1 MSTAR
6 VNEAP
11 ESTRATPAMMHP
23 VSAFAAM
30 FRRELLLAVRRPGDM
45 LTPLFFFIVVGSLF
59 PLAVSPVLDVL
70 RVLGPGVVW
79 VAALLAALLPL
90 NGLFSQDFDDGSL
103 EQYLLC
109 GQSLA
114 MLCAAKSVASWMV
127 SGLPLVLI
135 SPLLMTSFGIGPHA
149 LPTTLAAL
157 ALGTFSLSALGG
169 AAAALTVGVR
179 RANALIS
186 LLILPLMTPI
196 LIFGARA
203 VSLAAVG
210 EFVPGPLY
218 WLAAIAVA
226 SGLLAPVAAAAALRI
241 SVD

>member
-1 MSTAR
+1 MR
-6 VNEAP
+6 P
-11 ESTRATPAMMHP
+11 MG
-23 VSAFAAM
+23 AFFAM
-30 FRRELLLAVRRPGDM
+30 FRRELLLAFRRPGDM

-59 PLAVSPVLDVL
+59 PLAVSPQIEIL

-90 NGLFSQDFDDGSL
+90 NGLFSLDYEDGSL
-103 EQYLLC
+103 EQYLLS

-114 MLCAAKSVASWMV
+114 MLCAAKTVACWMV
-127 SGLPLVLI
+127 SGLPLVLV
-135 SPLLMTSFGIGPHA
+135 SPLLMISFGAPVSA
-149 LPTTLAAL
+149 LPTTLIAL
-157 ALGTFSLSALGG
+157 GLGTFSLAALGS

-203 VSLAAVG
+203 VSLASVG
-210 EFVPGPLY
+210 EAVPGPLY
-218 WLAAIAVA
+218 WLATIALA
-226 SGLLAPVAAAAALRI
+226 TGMLAPLAAAAALRI
-241 SVD
+241 SAD

>member
-1 MSTAR
+1 MSI
-6 VNEAP
+6 AP
-11 ESTRATPAMMHP
+11 VSDTATPAEPAAAVMHP
-23 VSAFAAM
+23 LAAFVAM

-45 LTPLFFFIVVGSLF
+45 LTPLFFFIVIGSLF

-127 SGLPLVLI
+127 SGLPLVLV
-135 SPLLMTSFGIGPHA
+135 SPLLMTSFGIGPEA
-149 LPTTLAAL
+149 LPTTLVAL
-157 ALGTFSLSALGG
+157 GLGTFSLSALGG

-210 EFVPGPLY
+210 EFVAGPLY

-226 SGLLAPVAAAAALRI
+226 SGVLAPLAAAAALRI

>member
-1 MSTAR
+1 
-6 VNEAP
+6 
-11 ESTRATPAMMHP
+11 MHP
-23 VSAFAAM
+23 LGAFAAM
-30 FRRELLLAVRRPGDM
+30 FGREFVLAVRRPGDV
-45 LTPLFFFIVVGSLF
+45 LTPLFFFVVVGSLF
-59 PLAVSPVLDVL
+59 PLAVSPEIEIL

-103 EQYLLC
+103 EQYLLS

-114 MLCAAKSVASWMV
+114 MLCGAKSAASWMV

-135 SPLLMTSFGIGPHA
+135 SPLLMASFGAPATA
-149 LPTTLAAL
+149 LPTTIVAL
-157 ALGTFSLSALGG
+157 GLGTFSLFALGG

-203 VSLAAVG
+203 VSLASVG
-210 EFVPGPLY
+210 ENVPGPLY
-218 WLAAIAVA
+218 WLAAIAVVA
-226 SGLLAPVAAAAALRI
+226 GLLSPLAAAAALRI